1 MHHRH
6 TLVAVSLSVHVAA
19 VLGLFVAGFW
29 KLDRLDAPRRTID
42 LAVAP
47 PPPPA
52 PSGSPAAGEH
62 QPFKKKKPRVIAK
75 EVTQPPVEKD
85 PETTPVETTTEP
97 TTGTGG
103 TGTGAGSG
111 SGTDPR
117 GTGDCVG
124 DHCGTSEQKQDE
136 KKEEVIEDEKPEMVI
151 PQVIRGMRTSGE
163 TQIQPP
169 DIEKTA
175 LMRTGKPR
183 ATATV
188 KVCVSDTGAVTSLAM
203 FKGSGYAGWD
213 AAILRAMR
221 AWRYKPHRIGK
232 RAVPVCGM
240 VTFLYEIR

>member
-6 TLVAVSLSVHVAA
+6 TLVAVSLTVHVAA

-29 KLDRLDAPRRTID
+29 KLDRLDAPRRSID

-52 PSGSPAAGEH
+52 LSGSPAAGQHE
-62 QPFKKKKPRVIAK
+62 PFKQKKPRVIPK

-85 PETTPVETTTEP
+85 PETTPVETTTQP

-111 SGTDPR
+111 SGTDPH

-124 DHCGTSEQKQDE
+124 DHCGPADQKQDE
-136 KKEEVIEDEKPEMVI
+136 KKEEEPIIEEPPFVPPAVIKS
-151 PQVIRGMRTSGE
+151 MRTSGR
-163 TQIQPP
+163 TQIQPS
-169 DIEKTA
+169 DVEKTA
-175 LMRTGKPR
+175 LLRSGKPR

-188 KVCVSDTGAVTSLAM
+188 KVCISDTGAVSSLTFA
-203 FKGSGYAGWD
+203 KRSGYAGWD
-213 AAILRAMR
+213 AEILAAMR
-221 AWRYKPHRIGK
+221 AWRYKPHRIGT